1 MNIGDMFIQLLLLFS
16 KPHFS
21 WESEILDWKTDLIMV
36 HLPLL
41 LLSLIS
47 DFLHRLIRLSL
58 IHIYWRRSW
67 HLTRLVTPIF
77 LGNQKYLIKKP
88 IWWWLAQLY
97 CSFPPD
103 SYLMERE
110 LPPVKLLNLQKV
122 FGSLSEYL
130 ERLCHLLSL
139 ASSQEKTLATLLLG
153 ALWRSAREIRF
164 LLQDV
169 HICKS
174 LNYKFTLSQENWF
187 KPNVILLLLNACW
200 RKGPWSLLLGG
211 CWGKELT
218 WKGCC

>member
-1 MNIGDMFIQLLLLFS
+1 MARS
-16 KPHFS
+16 
-21 WESEILDWKTDLIMV
+21 T
-36 HLPLL
+36 LL
-41 LLSLIS
+41 LLSLTMS
-47 DFLHRLIRLSL
+47 ELPHQ
-58 IHIYWRRSW
+58 
-67 HLTRLVTPIF
+67 PIG
-77 LGNQKYLIKKP
+77 LL
-88 IWWWLAQLY
+88 
-97 CSFPPD
+97 PD

-174 LNYKFTLSQENWF
+174 LNYKFTLSQEN
-187 KPNVILLLLNACW
+187 
-200 RKGPWSLLLGG
+200 
-211 CWGKELT
+211 
-218 WKGCC
+218 